1 MLIWKSYKFE
11 LRPTGE
17 QRRKMA
23 RFAGQCRYVY
33 NRALAMQ
40 LDRYKEGEK
49 KLGYAGLCKALTQWR
64 KGPDTPWLKA
74 GSSNIQQQALRDLER
89 AYANFFAGRASFPAF
104 KRKGQHENF
113 RCPDGRWLRAKGNRI
128 KLPKLGWVRY
138 RNSRRIEGTPKNATV
153 SLRAGKWY
161 VSIQTEREVPEP
173 VHPSRTMVGI
183 DMGVAR
189 FATLSD
195 GTVYEPL
202 NSFKKHERALAKAQ
216 RAMARK
222 TKFSQNW
229 HKAKAKVQRI
239 QARIANA
246 RRDYLHKASND
257 ISKNHAVVVIEDL
270 KVSNMSKSA
279 KGTKEAPG
287 KNVKAKSGLN
297 KAILDQGWAEFRRQ
311 LEYKQKWRGGEVIA
325 VNPRNT
331 SRTCLE
337 CGHVSADNRKTQAR
351 FKCVSC
357 GFEGHADLVAA
368 ENIRRAGHA
377 RIACGGEPVE
387 APVKQEPIETTHNA
401 VQLGLL

>member
-1 MLIWKSYKFE
+1 MHV
-11 LRPTGE
+11 
-17 QRRKMA
+17 
-23 RFAGQCRYVY
+23 FAGQCRYVY

-40 LDRYKEGEK
+40 RDRYKAEEK

-64 KGPDTPWLKA
+64 NDHETSWLKM
-74 GSSNIQQQALRDLER
+74 GSVSTQQQALCDLER
-89 AYANFFAGRASFPAF
+89 AYINFFAGRASFPSF
-104 KRKGQHENF
+104 KRKGEYESF
-113 RCPDGRWLRAKGNRI
+113 RFPNAKQFYICQGHSRI

-189 FATLSD
+189 LATLSD
-195 GTVYEPL
+195 STVYEPL
-202 NSFKKHERALAKAQ
+202 NSFKKHQRALANAQ
-216 RAMARK
+216 RAMSRK
-222 TKFSQNW
+222 VKFSQNW
-229 HKAKAKVQRI
+229 RKAKARIQRI

-257 ISKNHAVVVIEDL
+257 ISKNHAVVVLEDL

-279 KGTKEAPG
+279 KGTAEAPG

-297 KAILDQGWAEFRRQ
+297 KAILDQGWGEFRRQ

-331 SRTCLE
+331 SRTCLQ

-351 FKCVSC
+351 FKCISC

-387 APVKQEPIETTHNA
+387 APVKQEPIETTCNA